1 MPRSPLA
8 LASCAG
14 ASLFAL
20 QNKAANAADWGAIKG
35 QKVRAAKQW
44 GVSSSALRGAPLAC
58 SPWRIDGRQ
67 PAASCSLP
75 SPPGCCLSLATKPLP
90 ALHHRLQVCSL
101 AGYYLNPDLK
111 TKYGADL
118 VEVPDEAAMLDK
130 WVAGDCSV
138 GELCVYLAPA
148 CTGVGSANAS

>member
-1 MPRSPLA
+1 MVPMIVADRIPKLKDGSVDMLFAA
-8 LASCAG
+8 LTKTADRAKEVLFVVPSYYSSG

-35 QKVRAAKQW
+35 QK
-44 GVSSSALRGAPLAC
+44 
-58 SPWRIDGRQ
+58 
-67 PAASCSLP
+67 
-75 SPPGCCLSLATKPLP
+75 
-90 ALHHRLQVCSL
+90 VCSL